1 MSKLSQTS
9 SSDGDFSADR
19 LGRIKVLVV
28 GNSGCGKT
36 TLTHL
41 LTDSTSRVPRTQP
54 TCGCNVALTVMKYP
68 QDRAKQFP
76 NLAGQEFFLEL
87 WDVGAQPRYEALRG
101 LFYQG
106 VNGVMLVHDLC
117 QSRTLP
123 SLQNWAAEVSQLGSF
138 QAPYSEDRA
147 ALNLGGLP
155 VPCLVVGNKQD
166 LVGKHRC
173 RHSPPRREQML
184 AVLQKP
190 ASRLWG
196 CLAAALRRG
205 SSPASSEVAHARSG
219 SFGLNSLPKETLLH
233 GNLQASALRGDLDM
247 HAVTSFFCTLIER
260 RYCPSFQC
268 LTEDCLAGTACLAG
282 ADGAG
287 ALSPIVTRL
296 SAERLPPVMY
306 NAISEESSPYSSINH
321 TPFSSCSSLNHAGGS
336 GNWGSWLQT
345 VPERAQS
352 LHSAPSWQHPE
363 QQAQQ
368 EQRAGV
374 AQQPAGAPRA
384 PSPLGFSGV
393 NVALRLQGSGA
404 VDQAQVA
411 AKGKLGVEGLGPEG
425 GWLGKLEAAAPVV
438 FETA

>member
-19 LGRIKVLVV
+19 LGRIKVLV
-28 GNSGCGKT
+28 
-36 TLTHL
+36 
-41 LTDSTSRVPRTQP
+41 
-54 TCGCNVALTVMKYP
+54 VMKYP

-117 QSRTLP
+117 QSRQVLWHGTLP